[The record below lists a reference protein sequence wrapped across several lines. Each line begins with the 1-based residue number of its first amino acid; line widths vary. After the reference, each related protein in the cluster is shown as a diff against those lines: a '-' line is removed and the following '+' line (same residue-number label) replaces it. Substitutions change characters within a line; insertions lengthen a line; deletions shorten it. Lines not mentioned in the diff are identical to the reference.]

1 MKESKGYRD
10 VLSDNESLAKFL
22 RTMAKFD
29 KAFTDLMVDGSD
41 FTLKLEVHGN
51 AGEMLH
57 ARVGFDS
64 FERPRGVERR
74 VDAKSRQGV
83 ENSI

>member
-1 MKESKGYRD
+1 MTSKPGYRE
-10 VLSDNESLAKFL
+10 VLADDESLSKFL
-22 RTMAKFD
+22 RSMAKFD

-41 FTLKLEVHGN
+41 FTLRMEVHGN

-57 ARVGFDS
+57 VRVGYDS

-74 VDAKSRQGV
+74 VSAKVGRCGT
-83 ENSI
+83 

>member
-1 MKESKGYRD
+1 MSEKNGYRD
-10 VLSDNESLAKFL
+10 VLPDDESLCKFL
-22 RTMAKFD
+22 RAMAKFD

-41 FTLKLEVHGN
+41 FTLRMEVHGN

-57 ARVGFDS
+57 ARVGYDS

-74 VDAKSRQGV
+74 VNTKTGRT
-83 ENSI
+83 E

>member
-1 MKESKGYRD
+1 MSSSGQGYRD
-10 VLSDNESLAKFL
+10 ILTNDESLAKFL
-22 RTMAKFD
+22 RCMSKFD

-41 FTLKLEVHGN
+41 FTLKLEIHGN

-57 ARVGFDS
+57 ARVSYDS

-74 VDAKSRQGV
+74 VDAKNRSD
-83 ENSI
+83 